1 MIVLNDRTRL
11 TDLVYKYHLTVPKA
25 LWGAFHFFCRVL
37 FQNSPSSHSCCLSCR
52 TLHSVNAL
60 LGTVSLEEN
69 DTQSFSSS
77 LQITDLVQY
86 MEKHC
91 LKQCFFVFFTLIY
104 SYIPLK
110 FQRLPNRLLDLGSG
124 LNPSAKFPYPTHFHH
139 T

>member
-25 LWGAFHFFCRVL
+25 LWGAFHFTDLVYKYHL
-37 FQNSPSSHSCCLSCR
+37 TVPK
-52 TLHSVNAL
+52 AL
-60 LGTVSLEEN
+60 WGV
-69 DTQSFSSS
+69 FHF
-77 LQITDLVQY
+77 TDLVQY
-86 MEKHC
+86 MKKHC
-91 LKQCFFVFFTLIY
+91 LKQCFFVFFILIY

-110 FQRLPNRLLDLGSG
+110 FQRLPNRLLDLSSG